1 MIWAA
6 TYVAIGFFSG
16 FGFWGA
22 NKVMEKID
30 PPAIVQQVET
40 KKEVKW
46 KNFGLKN
53 IDQKI

>member
-22 NKVMEKID
+22 NKVMERVDKQD
-30 PPAIVQQVET
+30 PPAIVQQVE
-40 KKEVKW
+40 KKEIK
-46 KNFGLKN
+46 
-53 IDQKI
+53 